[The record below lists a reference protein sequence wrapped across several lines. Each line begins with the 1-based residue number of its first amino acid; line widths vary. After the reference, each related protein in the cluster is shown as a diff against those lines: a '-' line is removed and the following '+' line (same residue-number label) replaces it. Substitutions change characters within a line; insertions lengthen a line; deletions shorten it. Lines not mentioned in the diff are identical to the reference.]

1 LHEAATLRK
10 EVATAGISFVFM
22 VKPEYGG
29 RIAEGCAANKEV
41 SEKRLYKHGCAFAES
56 VFIY

>member
-1 LHEAATLRK
+1 VASEGIFFVFLVKLEYPGGIADRG
-10 EVATAGISFVFM
+10 VAT
-22 VKPEYGG
+22 E
-29 RIAEGCAANKEV
+29 EV